1 MMYEAQTPEGKLFWL
16 DDLENPLA
24 GSPLVILKLRNA
36 AENGIQAIWPADPT
50 PIDLLNFGDVRF
62 ALEIIYKEGLTF
74 SDNAPEASQ
83 LVDPIEP
90 NVDY

>member
-16 DDLENPLA
+16 DELENPLA
-24 GSPLVILKLRNA
+24 GSPKVILKLRQA
-36 AENGIQAIWPADPT
+36 AEFGVQAIWPGDPT

-62 ALEIIYKEGLTF
+62 ALEIIYKDEVTF

-83 LVDPIEP
+83 LVEPIDPDVI
-90 NVDY
+90 Y

>member
-1 MMYEAQTPEGKLFWL
+1 MYEAQTPEGKLFWL

-24 GSPLVILKLRNA
+24 GSPLVILKLRDA
-36 AENGIQAIWPADPT
+36 AENGIQAIWPGDPT

-74 SDNAPEASQ
+74 SDNAPQANQ